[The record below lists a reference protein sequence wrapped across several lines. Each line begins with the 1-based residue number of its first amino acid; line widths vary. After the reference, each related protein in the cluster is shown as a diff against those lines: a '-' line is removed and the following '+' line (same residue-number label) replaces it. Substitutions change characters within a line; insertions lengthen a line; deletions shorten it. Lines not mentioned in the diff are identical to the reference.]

1 MESRLKK
8 TINYLNGVVDTLINE
23 KIKPYLLESWRECI
37 VFFQKITRS
46 SDISKRKIFADMDT
60 HKKTFELE
68 NKEFISLRNDWLK
81 NHPEYSHPDLSQFDT
96 QEYSGE
102 NVLVIS
108 PHPDDE
114 IIGCGGTL
122 IKMLKEGVSVSVV
135 QLTDGSNTSE
145 LKDSPEHIR
154 KTIRLEEAEVVAKNL
169 GFSELFLFKEPD
181 SHLECTIDNVKKLAD
196 ILNRLDPKVIFI
208 PFINDTHPDHI
219 VSNEILRKSLE
230 FSSMNLEHV
239 NVLSYEVWNL
249 VPPNTFCTIDNHFD
263 RKAEMLR
270 KYRTAMKL
278 IDYVHF
284 CESLNSYHAY
294 TLFGKKGFIEVFL
307 QLDAKTYVDLIR
319 NTQIS

>member
-8 TINYLNGVVDTLINE
+8 TIHYLDGVVDTLIHK
-23 KIKPYLLESWRECI
+23 KIKPYLLESGRECI

-68 NKEFISLRNDWLK
+68 KKEFISLRNDWLK
-81 NHPEYSHPDLSQFDT
+81 NHPEYAHPDLSRFDT
-96 QEYSGE
+96 QEFSGE

-122 IKMLKEGVSVSVV
+122 IKMLKEGVFVSVV
-135 QLTDGSNTSE
+135 QVTDGSNTSA

-154 KTIRLEEAEVVAKNL
+154 KTIRLEEAKDVAKNL
-169 GFSELFLFKEPD
+169 GFTELFLFKEPD
-181 SHLECTIDNVKKLAD
+181 SHLECTAGTVKKLTD

-219 VSNEILRKSLE
+219 IANEILRKSLE
-230 FSSMNLEHV
+230 VSSLDLGHV

-249 VPPNTFCTIDNHFD
+249 VPPNSYCTIDNHFD

-284 CESLNSYHAY
+284 CECLNSYHAY

-307 QLDAKTYVDLIR
+307 KLDARTYLELVQKTHV
-319 NTQIS
+319 S